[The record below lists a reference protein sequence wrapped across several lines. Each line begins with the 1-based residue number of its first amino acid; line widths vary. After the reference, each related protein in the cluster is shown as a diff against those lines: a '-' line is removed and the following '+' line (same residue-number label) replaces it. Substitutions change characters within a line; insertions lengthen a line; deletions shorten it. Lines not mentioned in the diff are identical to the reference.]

1 MNKEQIISKMKN
13 GSLVIGILCIL
24 AAIFNGVLTFMYL
37 VSQYIYV
44 GRDANGEEITIE
56 GNTAVAAAKNA
67 YLRNG
72 LTALLSMTLMII
84 AAILFFRIAKS
95 GVPFSS
101 FNITLVRIIGGLM
114 ILGSFLPG
122 FIAHAITG
130 FSADGIFLSM
140 ISPVAMINGLL
151 IFFLAYI
158 IKYGAMLQQESDET
172 L

>member
-1 MNKEQIISKMKN
+1 
-13 GSLVIGILCIL
+13 G
-24 AAIFNGVLTFMYL
+24 
-37 VSQYIYV
+37 
-44 GRDANGEEITIE
+44 
-56 GNTAVAAAKNA
+56 
-67 YLRNG
+67 
-72 LTALLSMTLMII
+72 
-84 AAILFFRIAKS
+84 
-95 GVPFSS
+95 
-101 FNITLVRIIGGLM
+101 IGGLM